1 MEAAVCRLPPLKSGG
16 HTHLRAKHFK
26 QWLREACPGENSKTP
41 PWTEHCMCLVDTTQ
55 HMWRMGYIPQELGW
69 TALVLIH
76 KGTTYTRGTGLL
88 ETLWKVVEALIDTR
102 LRASLQFHDILHR
115 FWARRGTGTAIME
128 LKLAQELVSIYQEPL
143 FLLLLHLRKAYDIV
157 DRERLIQTLEVY
169 GTGPRLCGLFET
181 LWSHQKV
188 VPR

>member
-1 MEAAVCRLPPLKSGG
+1 M
-16 HTHLRAKHFK
+16 
-26 QWLREACPGENSKTP
+26 
-41 PWTEHCMCLVDTTQ
+41 
-55 HMWRMGYIPQELGW
+55 
-69 TALVLIH
+69 
-76 KGTTYTRGTGLL
+76 
-88 ETLWKVVEALIDTR
+88 VEALIYTP
-102 LRASLQFHDILHR
+102 LHASLQLHDILHG